1 MSVQPVTNSTTQQAA
16 ATTDQSVGG
25 MSISPDAFL
34 NILVTELQNQDPLD
48 PQKPEDFLTQLAS
61 LTQVQ
66 DLTNIQSDLDSM
78 SKTNQQG
85 SIAQWLSTVGKK
97 VNVQSQ
103 ALSTGDQVTFQ
114 PSGNWDQIIL
124 TLTDSTTGNMQQV
137 TFNQGDSLTYTYQGT
152 DNVTFG
158 ATATFNGTPV
168 ALTGDVMRVV
178 QGVQSSSSGIQLVL
192 GDGTTVPVSAITEIT
207 Q

>member
-1 MSVQPVTNSTTQQAA
+1 MSVQPVTNGTTQQTTSTS
-16 ATTDQSVGG
+16 TTDPSVGG

-85 SIAQWLSTVGKK
+85 SIAQWLSTVGK
-97 VNVQSQ
+97 
-103 ALSTGDQVTFQ
+103 
-114 PSGNWDQIIL
+114 
-124 TLTDSTTGNMQQV
+124 
-137 TFNQGDSLTYTYQGT
+137 
-152 DNVTFG
+152 
-158 ATATFNGTPV
+158 
-168 ALTGDVMRVV
+168 
-178 QGVQSSSSGIQLVL
+178 
-192 GDGTTVPVSAITEIT
+192 
-207 Q
+207 